1 MIFCHFA
8 ALLRPECFLG
18 GRLTCFHS
26 SAFRPCR
33 ARAARGASTP
43 APPQKRPQ
51 AGPVAKAERGSS
63 AGATAIGGNV
73 FHIQADV
80 FQILFVF
87 HFVLQDFAQYMGG
100 KQVFIFYHFQ

>member
-1 MIFCHFA
+1 MDGLPVSVLLLFCRLA
-8 ALLRPECFLG
+8 APG
-18 GRLTCFHS
+18 PPG
-26 SAFRPCR
+26 
-33 ARAARGASTP
+33 ARCTP

-51 AGPVAKAERGSS
+51 AGPVAKAERGPS

>member
-1 MIFCHFA
+1 MIFRHFA

-18 GRLTCFHS
+18 GRLVSILPLFGL
-26 SAFRPCR
+26 AAPGPPG
-33 ARAARGASTP
+33 ARCTP

-51 AGPVAKAERGSS
+51 AGPVAKAVRGPS

-100 KQVFIFYHFQ
+100 K